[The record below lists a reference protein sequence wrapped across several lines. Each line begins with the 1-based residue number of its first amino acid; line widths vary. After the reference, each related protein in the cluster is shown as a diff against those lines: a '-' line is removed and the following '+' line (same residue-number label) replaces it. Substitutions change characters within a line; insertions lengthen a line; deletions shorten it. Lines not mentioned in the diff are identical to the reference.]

1 MRERKEDMS
10 KGMTHEGCKMYE
22 KMKLKQK
29 IKHLKNA
36 MLQNIK

>member
-1 MRERKEDMS
+1 MHERY
-10 KGMTHEGCKMYE
+10 KMNE

-29 IKHLKNA
+29 TKHLKNK